1 MLIKTFATRAEVA
14 KSLAETLVGKG
25 LRLGDAP
32 GPKFVGS
39 KRQAGVFTKGLR
51 YKERERVR
59 GREGERERVG
69 GRESGHYGGVV
80 RPG

>member
-39 KRQAGVFTKGLR
+39 KLQAGVFTKGLR

-59 GREGERERVG
+59 GREGERERGIGG
-69 GRESGHYGGVV
+69 GRERAVTQAV
-80 RPG
+80 